1 MDEEKFFLLKQMSAK
16 IDELENELANLRKG
30 AREPKIYIKLKL
42 WKFLNWKK

>member
-30 AREPKIYIKLKL
+30 TKESKINIKLKL
-42 WKFLNWKK
+42 WKYFNWTK